1 MAPKKG
7 KRPSA
12 GPKAARLRSAA
23 ASQGHVNSFS
33 STTFFNTFAHSNDF
47 SLRDEVRNTQSHHLD
62 SAWTSGAVKLRQKPV
77 AFVSAGYSEPLKLL
91 QDLDKDKPPLDEV
104 EGNTTDAMDIN
115 TDNVNTNV
123 SVEVVME
130 ATTLTESVTVVEN
143 KTVVSSSTSQDGP
156 SGEVMQEQAQDLF
169 FFDIGGDKAVRD
181 KHRAAH
187 PPPLVPARKPSLPE
201 SDSSEEVILFRG
213 RSTNTKAVPQSNIVV
228 RKCVA
233 TNPANTMARASHQAT
248 TTVVE
253 ATSLHKGPDVTS
265 VAREKRVR
273 LQRSR
278 SRAAKIPKT
287 DDDEEEDEEDAI
299 LADYIANMS
308 ADPEDDFISRQ
319 LQSFNS
325 RRDLGGDNF
334 AFNLGSG
341 DENDVPIIED
351 LSGDEQAAS
360 SGSGLSDADEDDDE
374 EDDELDED
382 DDMDAD
388 MVDDEELARLLA
400 KQEELGLGSDELV
413 LVPESFGVSRRGG
426 KKRGQGRATT
436 SSVNTFAN
444 ASSVADAFDDL
455 DLADWSVPVPRKRRS
470 KQPPN
475 FQVSDS
481 EIEAKL
487 RLDWSRDR
495 ERKKERKLARESLRA
510 QGLLD
515 KNASP
520 DDLRVKYPVG
530 FKLDDFKT
538 ELVAFLIS
546 SDERLEFPPL
556 DKHGRM
562 VLHQLASKFNVKS
575 QSTGKGIT
583 RRPVLYRSK
592 RTLTFKPHQIAE
604 AMRQV
609 DGAARRVG
617 RKYFPRADVVGP
629 RSDTPREG
637 IGGAA
642 RMGVK
647 ALILR
652 EGEVVGAS
660 APELGQ
666 ENKGRAMLE
675 KMGWSKGMALGTLE
689 NKGILEPVAQVVKK
703 SKAGL
708 GRI

>member
-1 MAPKKG
+1 MAPKRG

-23 ASQGHVNSFS
+23 ATQGQLGSFS
-33 STTFFNTFAHSNDF
+33 STSFWKAAAHSNEF

-62 SAWTSGAVKLRQKPV
+62 AAWTSGAVKLRQKPV
-77 AFVSAGYSEPLKLL
+77 AFVSSGFSEPLKV
-91 QDLDKDKPPLDEV
+91 LDEAENPPSGDV
-104 EGNTTDAMDIN
+104 GEDTTDVMDIN
-115 TDNVNTNV
+115 VENISTNILVEAAAEVV
-123 SVEVVME
+123 SVETIPATETE
-130 ATTLTESVTVVEN
+130 AIVPESTPEEDIETDP
-143 KTVVSSSTSQDGP
+143 K
-156 SGEVMQEQAQDLF
+156 QAPAHELF

-181 KHRAAH
+181 KHRATH
-187 PPPLVPARKPSLPE
+187 PPPLVPARKPSLCE
-201 SDSSEEVILFRG
+201 SDSSEDVILFRG
-213 RSTNTKAVPQSNIVV
+213 RSSHPKPVPQTTFLVRSAVV
-228 RKCVA
+228 SEPTKTVSETIIQADAEVA
-233 TNPANTMARASHQAT
+233 EVTVSENGRGTAS
-248 TTVVE
+248 
-253 ATSLHKGPDVTS
+253 G
-265 VAREKRVR
+265 AREKRTG

-278 SRAAKIPKT
+278 SRAAKNPKT
-287 DDDEEEDEEDAI
+287 DEDEEEDAI

-308 ADPEDDFISRQ
+308 ANPEDDFLTQ
-319 LQSFNS
+319 FNN

-334 AFNLGSG
+334 AFDFGSG
-341 DENDVPIIED
+341 DEHDMPVVED
-351 LSGDEQAAS
+351 MSGDEQAES
-360 SGSGLSDADEDDDE
+360 SESGFSDAE
-374 EDDELDED
+374 EDDEEENDEPDED
-382 DDMDAD
+382 EDMDVD
-388 MVDDEELARLLA
+388 VDDEELARLLA

-413 LVPESFGVSRRGG
+413 LIPESFGVSKRGG
-426 KKRGQGRATT
+426 KKRGQGKAA
-436 SSVNTFAN
+436 SSSFNTFAN

-455 DLADWSVPVPRKRRS
+455 DLADWTVPVPRKRRS

-475 FQVSDS
+475 FNVSDS

-487 RLDWSRDR
+487 KLDWSRDR

-530 FKLDDFKT
+530 LRLEDFKT

-546 SDERLEFPPL
+546 LDERLEFPPL

-562 VLHQLASKFNVKS
+562 VLHQLASKFNIKS

-592 RTLTFKPHQIAE
+592 RTLSFKPHQITE
-604 AMRQV
+604 AVRQV
-609 DGAARRVG
+609 DNAARRVG
-617 RKYFPRADVVGP
+617 RKYFPRADVDGG
-629 RSDTPREG
+629 RGDAPRETS
-637 IGGAA
+637 GGAGRA
-642 RMGVK
+642 SMK
-647 ALILR
+647 ALVLR

-666 ENKGRAMLE
+666 ENRGRAMLE
-675 KMGWSKGMALGTLE
+675 KMGWSKGMGLGTLE

-708 GRI
+708 GRA

>member
-1 MAPKKG
+1 MAPKRG
-7 KRPSA
+7 KRSSA

-23 ASQGHVNSFS
+23 AAQGQVNSFS
-33 STTFFNTFAHSNDF
+33 SAAFFKTAAHSNDF
-47 SLRDEVRNTQSHHLD
+47 SLKDEVRNTQSHHLD

-91 QDLDKDKPPLDEV
+91 GDLEQDKSPSAEAGEDTADVMDI
-104 EGNTTDAMDIN
+104 TTDNANI
-115 TDNVNTNV
+115 NV
-123 SVEVVME
+123 SVEAVME
-130 ATTLTESVTVVEN
+130 VASLVEPDSAADN
-143 KTVVSSSTSQDGP
+143 KTVVSNLTSQDGTG
-156 SGEVMQEQAQDLF
+156 SEATQEQARDLF
-169 FFDIGGDKAVRD
+169 FFDVGGDKAVRD
-181 KHRAAH
+181 KHRAVH
-187 PPPLVPARKPSLPE
+187 PPPLVPSRKTSLAE

-213 RSTNTKAVPQSNIVV
+213 RSTNAKTIPQSNFVV
-228 RKCVA
+228 RNGVVTNFTSTA
-233 TNPANTMARASHQAT
+233 TKMTHKTASTA
-248 TTVVE
+248 VE
-253 ATSLHKGPDVTS
+253 AMSPRDGPEVIPIS
-265 VAREKRVR
+265 REKRTR

-278 SRAAKIPKT
+278 SKAAKMPKT
-287 DDDEEEDEEDAI
+287 DEDDEEDAI
-299 LADYIANMS
+299 LADYIANIS
-308 ADPEDDFISRQ
+308 ADPGDDFICQ
-319 LQSFNS
+319 QPHSFNS

-341 DENDVPIIED
+341 DENDMPVVED
-351 LSGDEQAAS
+351 LSGDEQQVES
-360 SGSGLSDADEDDDE
+360 SGSGLSDADEDDKRENDE
-374 EDDELDED
+374 SDEG

-388 MVDDEELARLLA
+388 MDDEELARLLA

-413 LVPESFGVSRRGG
+413 LVPESLGVSRRGE
-426 KKRGQGRATT
+426 KKRGQGRAT
-436 SSVNTFAN
+436 SSSYGTFAN

-455 DLADWSVPVPRKRRS
+455 DLADWTVPVPRKWRS

-475 FQVSDS
+475 FNVSDS

-487 RLDWSRDR
+487 KLDWSRDR
-495 ERKKERKLARESLRA
+495 ERKKERKLAREALRA

-530 FKLDDFKT
+530 LKLDDFKT

-562 VLHQLASKFNVKS
+562 VLHQLACKFNVKS

-592 RTLTFKPHQIAE
+592 RTITFKPHQVAE
-604 AMRQV
+604 ATRQV

-629 RSDTPREG
+629 RSDAAWEG
-637 IGGAA
+637 SGGATRVSA
-642 RMGVK
+642 K
-647 ALILR
+647 ALVLR

-708 GRI
+708 GRT